1 LLRRSC
7 WAANLPPLAN
17 PLTRDAEADVSLW
30 QDISPPSS
38 QRLLLAALESFA
50 ERGFHGTTTRD
61 IARRAK
67 MSPAALYVH
76 YPSKGALLFEI
87 SRAAHQAMLQEW
99 RAAFAQEAGS
109 SAERL
114 ANLIRA
120 QVRFHATHHT
130 AARVA
135 NYELH
140 SLSATQANQIRV
152 LRTEMGRV
160 MREAVRL
167 GVNSGDFAVSDLGAT
182 CVAIISLGVDTSR
195 WFDPRGRL
203 TPDEIG
209 DLYAELGLRL
219 VGYEAGRRSDGDRAG
234 IRMTKSAHPS
244 RPAHPKP
251 RSRRGRTVPSP

>member
-1 LLRRSC
+1 MTRSV
-7 WAANLPPLAN
+7 PQPTGGSR
-17 PLTRDAEADVSLW
+17 PEADADLSLW
-30 QDISPPSS
+30 RDVSPPSS

-50 ERGFHGTTTRD
+50 ELGFHGTTTRD
-61 IARRAK
+61 IARRAQ

-87 SRAAHQAMLQEW
+87 SRAAHNAMLQEW
-99 RAAFAQEAGS
+99 RAAFAQEALS
-109 SAERL
+109 PAERL

-140 SLSATQANQIRV
+140 SLSAAQADFIV
-152 LRTEMGRV
+152 ALRTEMGRV

-167 GVNSGDFAVSDLGAT
+167 GIDSGEFRVSDLSAT

-195 WFDPRGRL
+195 WFDPQGRL

-209 DLYAELGLRL
+209 DLYAEFGLRL
-219 VGYEAGRRSDGDRAG
+219 VGYDSGQVSKTGQAG
-234 IRMTKSAHPS
+234 IPRPGSVHSS
-244 RPAHPKP
+244 RPVYPRRAH
-251 RSRRGRTVPSP
+251 RGRAT